1 MKRRSQR
8 RKSEKRKKIE
18 TTKSK
23 PQITGIED
31 LEKMEL
37 SGYQDQE
44 SSLATSS
51 TDEDENEGLGDG
63 NIGRSK
69 NDIFG
74 K

>member
-1 MKRRSQR
+1 MKRSGQR
-8 RKSEKRKKIE
+8 KKSGQQKKIE
-18 TTKSK
+18 TTKVK

-31 LEKMEL
+31 LEKTEL
-37 SGYQDQE
+37 SGYQYQE
-44 SSLATSS
+44 SSLAASS